1 MRIYTQITVEDHNF
15 SPVVAWIS
23 KQGTEKE
30 REKKKKKG
38 YHSHVGSM
46 TLTHVAFGERAQ
58 RDNSV
63 FAKKKNMEEA
73 ARVNLILVVLPG
85 QPSF

>member
-1 MRIYTQITVEDHNF
+1 LLHESQNKGRR
-15 SPVVAWIS
+15 
-23 KQGTEKE
+23 KKG
-30 REKKKKKG
+30 KKKKKKKKEG